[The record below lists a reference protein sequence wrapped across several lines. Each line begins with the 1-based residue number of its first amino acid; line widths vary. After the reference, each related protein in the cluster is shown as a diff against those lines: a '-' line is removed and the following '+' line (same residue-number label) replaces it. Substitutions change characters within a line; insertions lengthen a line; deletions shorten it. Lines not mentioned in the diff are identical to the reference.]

1 MMVGLLVLMGMAL
14 RVTAALRPGLW
25 ADEIFS
31 LSMATGHSLE
41 HPAAIANPSLG
52 DFSEPR
58 ESQSPAF
65 FSRYTEHGETPAG
78 ARRVVRA
85 VLLSDT
91 SPPLYYLLLN
101 PWTRVF
107 GTRDAALRLFS
118 TLWAL
123 LSLPLLWLV
132 GRKLGGSTTAWSACL
147 LFSFAPVAVFYSA
160 EGRMYSLLWFVGLGL
175 GWLTLRLSS
184 SSDRPLMSMLWVLT
198 GAAGL
203 LTHYF
208 FAFVWLA
215 SLAWL
220 LVDGRLARRH
230 LLLLAGATLVI
241 VLPWYL
247 QVPASLG
254 SWRVSGSWLEGD
266 LVWPRALGRPF
277 ALAGSLLSGST
288 LLGGWR
294 RADRLLPLLLV
305 LIAIWTVSKGR
316 LRNVF
321 SHRALLIWFWLA
333 AACIGPL
340 VFDVLRHTTTTE
352 IPRYVLPGMP
362 AAVLLVATLI
372 SQLPPVLHAGLL
384 ACILLAWLPGNRR
397 VIYSK
402 LARPWQPYTELDAR
416 LSAWARPGDVVLV
429 TSIPSGFLGVARYL
443 RPDIPIAPW
452 VSQLGVREVPADIE
466 RLVSGRTRVAYV
478 RVHSVGGSVAPE
490 EWLRSNGRLLGREEF
505 KKSSAKILYFGPPVG
520 DTVFRAASPIAQRL
534 QK

>member
-1 MMVGLLVLMGMAL
+1 MMVGLLILMGTAL

-58 ESQSPAF
+58 NSQSPAF
-65 FSRYTEHGETPAG
+65 FSRYTEHEETPVG
-78 ARRVVRA
+78 VRRVVRA

-101 PWTRVF
+101 PWTRIF

-118 TLWAL
+118 TLWAF

-132 GRKLGGSTTAWSACL
+132 GRKLGGSTTAWIACL

-160 EGRMYSLLWFVGLGL
+160 EGRMYSLLWFICLGL

-184 SSDRPLMSMLWVLT
+184 SSDRPLLSMLWVLT

-215 SLAWL
+215 CLGWL
-220 LVDGRLARRH
+220 FVDGRPVRRH
-230 LLLLAGATLVI
+230 LLLLAGATLVT

-247 QVPASLG
+247 EVPASLD
-254 SWRVSGSWLEGD
+254 SWRVSGRWLEGE

-277 ALAGSLLSGST
+277 TLAGSLLSGST
-288 LLGGWR
+288 LLGGSR
-294 RADRLLPLLLV
+294 RADLLLTLLLV
-305 LIAIWTVSKGR
+305 LTAIWMVSKGR
-316 LRNVF
+316 VRRVF
-321 SHRALLIWFWLA
+321 SHRALLVWLWLA
-333 AACIGPL
+333 AACVGPL
-340 VFDVLRHTTTTE
+340 VFDILRHTTTTE

-362 AAVLLVATLI
+362 AAVLLAALLVR
-372 SQLPPVLHAGLL
+372 QLPPMLHAGLL
-384 ACILLAWLPGNRR
+384 ACVLLAWLPGNRR
-397 VIYSK
+397 IIHSN

-416 LSAWARPGDVVLV
+416 LEAWARPGDVVLV
-429 TSIPSGFLGVARYL
+429 TSIPSGLLGVARYL
-443 RPDIPIAPW
+443 RPDIEIAPW

-478 RVHSVGGSVAPE
+478 RIHSVGGSVAPE

-505 KKSSAKILYFGPPVG
+505 PKSSAKVLYFEPPAG
-520 DTVFRAASPIAQRL
+520 DTVFRATSPIVRRL

>member
-1 MMVGLLVLMGMAL
+1 MMVGLLVLMGTAL

-41 HPAAIANPSLG
+41 HPAAVANPSLG

-65 FSRYTEHGETPAG
+65 FSRYTEHEETPVG

-101 PWTRVF
+101 PWTRIF
-107 GTRDAALRLFS
+107 GTWDPALRLFS
-118 TLWAL
+118 TLWAF

-132 GRKLGGSTTAWSACL
+132 GRKLGGSTTAWIACL

-160 EGRMYSLLWFVGLGL
+160 EGRMYSLLWFIGLGL
-175 GWLTLRLSS
+175 AWLTLRLSS
-184 SSDRPLMSMLWVLT
+184 SSDRPLLSMLWVLT

-215 SLAWL
+215 CVGWL
-220 LVDGRLARRH
+220 FVDGRLVRRH
-230 LLLLAGATLVI
+230 LLLLAGATLVS

-247 QVPASLG
+247 EVPASLD
-254 SWRVSGSWLEGD
+254 SWRVSGRWLEGD
-266 LVWPRALGRPF
+266 LVWPRALSRPF
-277 ALAGSLLSGST
+277 TLAGSLLSAST
-288 LLGGWR
+288 LLGGPR
-294 RADRLLPLLLV
+294 RADRFLTLLLV
-305 LIAIWTVSKGR
+305 LMAIWIVSKGR
-316 LRNVF
+316 IRRMF
-321 SHRALLIWFWLA
+321 SHRALLVWLWLA
-333 AACIGPL
+333 AACVGPL
-340 VFDVLRHTTTTE
+340 VFDILRHTTTTE

-362 AAVLLVATLI
+362 AAVLLAALLVR
-372 SQLPPVLHAGLL
+372 QLPPLLHAGLL

-397 VIYSK
+397 IIHSN

-416 LSAWARPGDVVLV
+416 LEAWAQPGDVVLV
-429 TSIPSGFLGVARYL
+429 TSIPSGFLGLARYL

-505 KKSSAKILYFGPPVG
+505 PKSSAKISYFGPPAG
-520 DTVFRAASPIAQRL
+520 DSVFRAGSPIVRRP